1 MDFDHCLSAFR
12 ISSSALA
19 AERLRMRVIANNL
32 ANANVTR
39 TPEGGPYRKDEVVFR
54 AVLDRAMAPNDPAAL
69 GGVRVEG
76 MVKSAEPFRTEYRP
90 GHPDADKTTGMVRLP
105 NVNPVTEMVDLLT
118 ASRSY
123 QANLAVLTTYK
134 DLMHQTLRLGQ

>member
-12 ISSSALA
+12 ISSSGLA
-19 AERLRMRVIANNL
+19 AERLRMKVIANNL

-69 GGVRVEG
+69 GGVRVERV
-76 MVKSAEPFRTEYRP
+76 VKSTEPFRTEYRP

-134 DLMHQTLRLGQ
+134 DMMHQTLRLGQ